1 MVKKIFISLCILF
14 FLCTR
19 SNAQDNAVDT
29 SDWSFHIQQTV
40 IGQIHPDFHSPYS
53 GGNSLQAH
61 EKDRYSVTS
70 TVFIGRHLWQGG
82 DIYIDP
88 ELAGGQG
95 LSGSSGVAGALNGET
110 YRIGNPSPELAIPF
124 ARIFL
129 RQNIALGNEKN
140 IQEDGQNFIDEQ
152 IPKRRITITLGKYSL
167 TDMFDNN
174 SVSHDP
180 RSQFFNWSLMSAGAW
195 DYPADTK
202 GYTIGGTI
210 EYISPEFSVRAATDM
225 VAKVAN
231 QLIFDPNFSQ
241 AHSETVE
248 LEIPHNIL
256 PNPGTIRI
264 LVFHT
269 LAHMGNYRQAI
280 AEANDTT
287 APDITATRAYGR
299 SKYGF
304 DLNLDQQF
312 GKTLSG
318 FMRASWNDGKNE
330 TWMFTEIDQSVSAG
344 ISLDGFFRKPG
355 EDIFRGALVANGIS
369 NDHRDYLAK
378 GGYGFI
384 LGDGKLNYATEFIVE
399 LQYLTHI
406 NNYFTLSVDY
416 QFVANPGYN
425 ADRGPVN
432 VFGLRGHVEF

>member
-1 MVKKIFISLCILF
+1 MPNKYFITVCILLL
-14 FLCTR
+14 LCSR
-19 SNAQDNAVDT
+19 LKAQDSTIDT
-29 SDWSFHIQQTV
+29 SDWSFHFQQTV
-40 IGQIHPDFHSPYS
+40 IGQIHPDFHSPYQ
-53 GGNSLQAH
+53 GANSLQGH

-70 TVFIGRHLWQGG
+70 TVFLGRHLWYGG
-82 DIYIDP
+82 AIYIDP

-124 ARIFL
+124 ARIYL
-129 RQNIALGNEKN
+129 KQNIELGGERV
-140 IQEDGQNFIDEQ
+140 IVEDAQNQIDETTSA
-152 IPKRRITITLGKYSL
+152 KRIVITAGKYSL

-210 EYISPEFSVRAATDM
+210 EYISPVFSIRAATDM
-225 VAKVAN
+225 VAQVAN
-231 QLIFDPNFSQ
+231 QLIFDPNFSK
-241 AHSETVE
+241 AHSETLE
-248 LEIPHNIL
+248 LEIPHTIL
-256 PNPGTIRI
+256 PNPGTIRF
-264 LVFHT
+264 LMFHT
-269 LAHMGNYRQAI
+269 FAHMGNYRQAI

-287 APDITATRAYGR
+287 APDITSTRAYGR
-299 SKYGF
+299 AKYGF

-312 GKTLSG
+312 SKTLSG

-330 TWMFTEIDQSVSAG
+330 TWMFTEIDQSISAG
-344 ISLDGFFRKPG
+344 FSLDGIFKKPG
-355 EDIFRGALVANGIS
+355 EDNFRAAVVVNGIS
-369 NDHRDYLAK
+369 NDHRDYLAA

-384 LGDGKLNYATEFIVE
+384 LGDGKLKYALECIAE
-399 LQYLTHI
+399 LQYMTKI
-406 NNYFTLSVDY
+406 TNYFTLSVDY
-416 QFVANPGYN
+416 QLVLNPGYN

-432 VFGLRGHVEF
+432 VFGLRGHVEI

>member
-1 MVKKIFISLCILF
+1 MRLKFLIFICLAGF
-14 FLCTR
+14 CTPAY
-19 SNAQDNAVDT
+19 AQDTTADT
-29 SDWSFHIQQTV
+29 SHWSFHFQQTV
-40 IGQIHPDFHSPYS
+40 IGQIHPDFHSPYE

-70 TVFIGRHLWQGG
+70 TIFIGRHLWRGG

-110 YRIGNPSPELAIPF
+110 YRIGNPSPELALPF

-129 RQNIALGNEKN
+129 RQNISLGKERE
-140 IQEDGQNFIDEQ
+140 IQEDGQNLIDEV
-152 IPKRRITITLGKYSL
+152 IPKNRITITIGKYSL

-210 EYISPEFSVRAATDM
+210 EYITPEFSIRAATDM
-225 VAKVAN
+225 VAQVAN
-231 QLIFDPNFSQ
+231 QLTFDPNFSK
-241 AHSETVE
+241 AHSETLE
-248 LEIPHNIL
+248 LEIPHSIL

-264 LVFHT
+264 LLFHT
-269 LAHMGNYRQAI
+269 LAHMGNYAQAI
-280 AEANDTT
+280 AEADSGH

-312 GKTLSG
+312 SKSVSG

-330 TWMFTEIDQSVSAG
+330 TWMFTEIDQSLSVG
-344 ISLDGFFRKPG
+344 FSLDGFIRRSG
-355 EDIFRGALVANGIS
+355 EDIFRFAIVANGIS
-369 NDHRDYLAK
+369 NEHRAYLAA

-384 LGDGKLNYATEFIVE
+384 LGEGKLNYATECIAE